1 MKKYI
6 KASTNY
12 NGLYTALKADRRK
25 VASLDPDTTTYED
38 LNAIE
43 WRSGRICASI
53 VQLDKEKGLSV
64 EECID
69 DLIDTFQ
76 EHLAYCKNEMD
87 KERDY
92 KARAEQLRDILSAF
106 LDEEYNVI
114 DETEFG
120 WIIDP
125 PAGATHEDCIAFVD
139 DVKDA
144 IDGRYHG
151 TGRGGSWST
160 WDLLSAD
167 NVRVKAGWT
176 RDDMWQVVI
185 DTY

>member
-6 KASTNY
+6 KSSTNY
-12 NGLYTALKADRRK
+12 AGLYHAIKLDRRK

-43 WRSGRICASI
+43 WRSGRLSANI
-53 VQLDKEKGLSV
+53 VKLYEEKGLSV
-64 EECID
+64 EECIE

-76 EHLAYCKNEMD
+76 QRLASCKNEMD

-92 KARAEQLRDILSAF
+92 KARAEQIRDILSAF

-114 DETEFG
+114 DETERS
-120 WIIDP
+120 WIIEP
-125 PAGATHEDCIAFVD
+125 PANASHQDCIAFVD

-144 IDGRYHG
+144 IDGRYYG
-151 TGRGGSWST
+151 TGRGGSWSM
-160 WDLLSAD
+160 WDLLSSD

-176 RDDMWQVVI
+176 RDDMWEVVI

>member
-6 KASTNY
+6 KATTDY
-12 NGLYTALKADRRK
+12 AGLYQALRADRRK

-38 LNAIE
+38 LAAIE
-43 WRSGRICASI
+43 WDSSRTTSWIIDSDR
-53 VQLDKEKGLSV
+53 EKGMSV
-64 EECID
+64 EDCIE

-76 EHLAYCKNEMD
+76 ERLAFCKNEMD

-92 KARAEQLRDILSAF
+92 NARAEQLRDILSTF

-114 DETEFG
+114 DETESS
-120 WIIDP
+120 WIIEP
-125 PAGATHEDCIAFVD
+125 PAGATHQDCIAFVD
-139 DVKDA
+139 SIKDT

-151 TGRGGSWST
+151 TGRGGSWT
-160 WDLLSAD
+160 VWDLLSAD

-176 RDDMWQVVI
+176 RDDMWYVEI
-185 DTY
+185 DTN